1 MLGAMGTWAIG
12 GLLVVAAAI
21 ATLMNWRRSTRLGS
35 AGRRNPNGHV
45 STAR

>member
-1 MLGAMGTWAIG
+1 MLGTIGPWATG

-35 AGRRNPNGHV
+35 AARRNPHGHL